1 MQVVDSYEMSH
12 DDLEAF
18 AKAIADIARSHGMS
32 MATCAEV
39 VDLEKCG
46 IEYNCCIDKKLIEEI
61 IGCDIKVAKDKSQR
75 PECGCMESVEIG
87 SYNTCL
93 NGCKYCYANYSP
105 DAVKANCKCYDSASP
120 LLCGSVCEYDKI
132 TERKVKS
139 LKQTQLSFRFDG
151 QE

>member
-46 IEYNCCIDKKLIEEI
+46 IEHNCCIDKKLIEEI
-61 IGCDIKVAKDKSQR
+61 IGCDIKVAR
-75 PECGCMESVEIG
+75 I
-87 SYNTCL
+87 
-93 NGCKYCYANYSP
+93 SP
-105 DAVKANCKCYDSASP
+105 SA
-120 LLCGSVCEYDKI
+120 
-132 TERKVKS
+132 
-139 LKQTQLSFRFDG
+139 LSAAAWRAWRLAHTTPV
-151 QE
+151 